1 MKDLT
6 VGKESSLIIRF
17 AVPMLLGG
25 VVQQFYNIADT
36 MIVGKFIANPEDAT
50 RALSAVGASFPVFY
64 TLISLVIGLASGAA
78 VVISQYYGAKD
89 MEKVRKSVD
98 TLFITLAIS
107 SLIITAVGLLLVDEM
122 FALMQLPPEI
132 IPEATTYL
140 TILIFGLFAGLGYN
154 GISSVLRSLGD
165 SVTPLYFLIVSTIV
179 NIGLDLLFVWG
190 FQWGVAG
197 AAYATVIAQLV
208 SFVMGLVYINRKHSF
223 LNINLLKL
231 DFDKEIFKKSVKIGL
246 PTGLQQMF
254 VSMGM
259 FALFGIVNKFGTNV
273 IAAYSVAGRIDALAI
288 IPAMNFSQALS
299 TFTGQNIGAGRIDR
313 IRKGLSSTMLMSGI
327 FSVVISIFV
336 VIFGA
341 QLMSMFTS
349 DGEVIRI
356 GAEYLQIVGSFYIL
370 FTIMFAYTGVFRG
383 AGDTMVTMLISLFS
397 LWLFRIPFS
406 VYFSAIYAEIGIW
419 VSIPFAWA
427 VGMIFSGV
435 YYYFGR
441 WKKKSVVAPPPDLDG
456 MKIEN

>member
-98 TLFITLAIS
+98 TLFITIAIS

-122 FALMQLPPEI
+122 FALMQLPTEI

-179 NIGLDLLFVWG
+179 NVGLDLLFVWG

-313 IRKGLSSTMLMSGI
+313 IRKGLTSTMLMSGI

-441 WKKKSVVAPPPDLDG
+441 WKKKSVVATPPDLDG
-456 MKIEN
+456 MEIEN

>member
-1 MKDLT
+1 LKDLT

-98 TLFITLAIS
+98 TLFITIAIS

-122 FALMQLPPEI
+122 FALMQLPTEI

-313 IRKGLSSTMLMSGI
+313 IRKGLTSTMLMSGI

-441 WKKKSVVAPPPDLDG
+441 WKKKSVVATPPDLDG
-456 MKIEN
+456 MEIEN

>member
-6 VGKESSLIIRF
+6 IGKESSLIIRF

-98 TLFITLAIS
+98 TLFITIAIS

-122 FALMQLPPEI
+122 FALMQLPTEI

-179 NIGLDLLFVWG
+179 NVGLDLLFVWG

-313 IRKGLSSTMLMSGI
+313 IRKGLTSTMLMSGI

-441 WKKKSVVAPPPDLDG
+441 WKKKSVVATPPDLDG
-456 MKIEN
+456 MEIEN

>member
-6 VGKESSLIIRF
+6 IGKESSLIIRF

-98 TLFITLAIS
+98 TLFITIAIS

-122 FALMQLPPEI
+122 FALMQLPTEI

-313 IRKGLSSTMLMSGI
+313 IRKGLTSTMLMSGI

-441 WKKKSVVAPPPDLDG
+441 WKKKSVVATPPDLDG
-456 MKIEN
+456 MEIEN

>member
-1 MKDLT
+1 
-6 VGKESSLIIRF
+6 
-17 AVPMLLGG
+17 MLLGG

-89 MEKVRKSVD
+89 MEKVRKSID
-98 TLFITLAIS
+98 TLFITIAIS

-197 AAYATVIAQLV
+197 AAYATVLAQLV

-356 GAEYLQIVGSFYIL
+356 GAEYLQIVGLFYIL

>member
-89 MEKVRKSVD
+89 MEKVRKSID
-98 TLFITLAIS
+98 TLFITIAIS

-122 FALMQLPPEI
+122 FALMQLPTEI

-197 AAYATVIAQLV
+197 AAYATVLAQLV

-356 GAEYLQIVGSFYIL
+356 GAEYLQIVGLFYIL

-456 MKIEN
+456 MEIEN